1 IAELPLRVLGGSR
14 AEVSSMDCRKR
25 QTPTATPAKPGELPY
40 GLDAVMGRASRAWP
54 DWVAVPQNDGVE
66 TESRAIGSKHQVR
79 NSHGILCRNRR
90 VFERKGTD
98 KLTWKMH
105 RFGRIER
112 KALMLRM
119 IEIAS
124 QISGVFAKRPS
135 TNDSPWLLSGL

>member
-1 IAELPLRVLGGSR
+1 MRRLHRYRDERIMLSPIRESR
-14 AEVSSMDCRKR
+14 
-25 QTPTATPAKPGELPY
+25 
-40 GLDAVMGRASRAWP
+40 
-54 DWVAVPQNDGVE
+54 
-66 TESRAIGSKHQVR
+66 TESENNEPA
-79 NSHGILCRNRR
+79 LA
-90 VFERKGTD
+90 
-98 KLTWKMH
+98 WKMH

>member
-1 IAELPLRVLGGSR
+1 MDYFECTAFPIKQPSGTFYVAAVKAEEIETICRPLTRPV
-14 AEVSSMDCRKR
+14 EV
-25 QTPTATPAKPGELPY
+25 
-40 GLDAVMGRASRAWP
+40 GLFGRAVLA
-54 DWVAVPQNDGVE
+54 
-66 TESRAIGSKHQVR
+66 
-79 NSHGILCRNRR
+79 
-90 VFERKGTD
+90 
-98 KLTWKMH
+98 WKMH

>member
-1 IAELPLRVLGGSR
+1 VDASAPKLPWQLERIHGFQERLR
-14 AEVSSMDCRKR
+14 C
-25 QTPTATPAKPGELPY
+25 
-40 GLDAVMGRASRAWP
+40 
-54 DWVAVPQNDGVE
+54 
-66 TESRAIGSKHQVR
+66 
-79 NSHGILCRNRR
+79 
-90 VFERKGTD
+90 
-98 KLTWKMH
+98 KLAWKMH

>member
-1 IAELPLRVLGGSR
+1 MLLRRIAIENVRSFLERQELTLEGQISIIIGPNGGGKTNLL
-14 AEVSSMDCRKR
+14 D
-25 QTPTATPAKPGELPY
+25 TAV
-40 GLDAVMGRASRAWP
+40 VM
-54 DWVAVPQNDGVE
+54 
-66 TESRAIGSKHQVR
+66 
-79 NSHGILCRNRR
+79 
-90 VFERKGTD
+90 
-98 KLTWKMH
+98 LTWKMH